1 MKANWG
7 LEISRLLL
15 FWKDSLSLARLSRT
29 LQETLW
35 KKTRLSESN
44 SVVTLRDGRLGNE
57 RAGGGGGGVGAVGG
71 AEG

>member
-57 RAGGGGGGVGAVGG
+57 RAGAGGGCAVGG
-71 AEG
+71 AES